1 MEVIYPGVHSDI
13 GGGYPPGDQ
22 GKGDS
27 DLELISQIA
36 LNDIY
41 AAAYNIGAPLKV
53 KLQSLPVDLQ
63 KDLWRVMP
71 VQLVRDFDI
80 SPEVVLRFNSW
91 RTLTL
96 SVESYAKDISKE
108 LAAKYDPQRAPLCLE
123 RALEEQ
129 IAWITAW
136 RINRYAGGSYKTQ
149 RFYIDSAANGLDKDS
164 DPQVRKKSEAERE
177 EAQQAVEKARR
188 KRIVEQDQ
196 ESAFLMLP
204 QGPKDFDAALGQTQL
219 RQAADEFREDYHRLS
234 RTDNG
239 NWLFKAVDAMS
250 NAIFLLNGDDE
261 YGEWLKIKTTGA
273 EREKILFPPQGESS
287 NAHLPAGL
295 VRALFDEQ
303 IHDSRAWFMH
313 SALGAREPWGSYF
326 LQRMIY
332 FGSRSSKPLTPLMI
346 AGAVVGAATVAGG
359 VAVIIKQ
366 KRVMGEL
373 IGVIGAAGAIY
384 LETQAIDLL
393 SGKPLSML
401 KNAAQLQLPTMEP
414 GLVVAGQTQMISEQR
429 LALKKSQIEKR
440 WTESIASA
448 LLV

>member
-1 MEVIYPGVHSDI
+1 MDWI
-13 GGGYPPGDQ
+13 
-22 GKGDS
+22 K
-27 DLELISQIA
+27 IA
-36 LNDIY
+36 IRR
-41 AAAYNIGAPLKV
+41 
-53 KLQSLPVDLQ
+53 S
-63 KDLWRVMP
+63 
-71 VQLVRDFDI
+71 
-80 SPEVVLRFNSW
+80 E
-91 RTLTL
+91 
-96 SVESYAKDISKE
+96 
-108 LAAKYDPQRAPLCLE
+108 
-123 RALEEQ
+123 
-129 IAWITAW
+129 
-136 RINRYAGGSYKTQ
+136 
-149 RFYIDSAANGLDKDS
+149 
-164 DPQVRKKSEAERE
+164 KKSEAERE

-250 NAIFLLNGDDE
+250 NGIFLLNGDDE